1 MRGETNMRTIQLL
14 IFVLGVLSFL
24 ASVFFTGQ
32 GMGDTL
38 WRAGVV
44 AMLVD
49 LVCVRIWPMAKS
61 A

>member
-1 MRGETNMRTIQLL
+1 MHRWQVV

-24 ASVFFTGQ
+24 ASAFFVGQ

-38 WRAGVV
+38 WRAGVA
-44 AMLVD
+44 AMLTD
-49 LVCVRIWPMAKS
+49 IVCLRLWPTARS